1 MKIAP
6 KTRAAVL
13 SEALP
18 HLQRFAGHV
27 IVVKYGGNALA
38 ESTEDAMEVF
48 ARDIAL
54 LHAVGMKPVV
64 VHGGGPQISA
74 LMDRL
79 GKEATFHNGLRVT
92 DAETMEIVSMVLL
105 GTVNPMLVSMIN
117 TAGAKAAGVSGQD
130 MSLFSCVQRDP
141 ALGFVGDI
149 VNVNPAAV
157 QGLLDDGVVPVVA
170 TLGTDDRGQSY
181 NVNADT
187 AASALAVALKASKI
201 LFLTDIAGVLRDQND
216 AESLLPTLTTAE
228 ANTLREEGVI
238 TGGMIPKVESCLHA
252 VRGGVSAAHILDG
265 RVAHVA
271 LLELLTDTGVGTM
284 FVPDTGVGT
293 VFVPDK
299 VAQ

>member
-1 MKIAP
+1 MKVAP

-38 ESTEDAMEVF
+38 ESGEDAMEVF

-64 VHGGGPQISA
+64 VHGGGPQITA
-74 LMDRL
+74 MMDRL
-79 GKEATFHNGLRVT
+79 GKQPTFHNGLRVT
-92 DAETMEIVSMVLL
+92 DAETIEIVGMVLL

-117 TAGAKAAGVSGQD
+117 TAGANAAGVSGQD
-130 MSLFSCVQRDP
+130 MGLFQCTQRDP

-149 VNVNPAAV
+149 ANVNPAAV

-170 TLGTDDRGQSY
+170 TVGTDDKGQMY
-181 NVNADT
+181 NINADT
-187 AASALAVALKASKI
+187 AASALAVALKATKI
-201 LFLTDIAGVLRDQND
+201 LFLTDIAGVLRDQHNP
-216 AESLLPTLTTAE
+216 ESLISTLTADE
-228 ANTLREEGVI
+228 VSKLRNEGVI

-252 VRGGVSAAHILDG
+252 VHGGVRAAHILDG
-265 RVAHVA
+265 RVAHVT

-284 FVPDTGVGT
+284 FVPGG
-293 VFVPDK
+293 
-299 VAQ
+299 AA